1 MLRSALRFALA
12 ILAIATVAAGTGCG
26 YNTTGRSGANVGD
39 IYIPFFDDET
49 TGERVANLGVTM
61 TERVVREFQQ
71 DRAIRVYQAA
81 AERTLAQKEL
91 VGAVKRISESVL
103 TRDPDERGEQYRVV
117 VSCSITY
124 RDLQTDK
131 VLWQDA
137 SVSGDGSYLLEEG
150 DAGFQ
155 QALEEALDEIVDQI
169 LDHSI
174 KAW

>member
-1 MLRSALRFALA
+1 LLAVLAALA
-12 ILAIATVAAGTGCG
+12 AGGAAGCW

-49 TGERVANLGVTM
+49 TGERAANLGVTM

-81 AERTLAQKEL
+81 AERALAQKEL
-91 VGAVKRISESVL
+91 VGAVKRLSESVL

-124 RDLQTDK
+124 RDLRTDK
-131 VLWQDA
+131 VVWQDA
-137 SVSGDGSYLLEEG
+137 SVNGDGSYLLEEG

-155 QALEEALDEIVDQI
+155 QALEEAIDKIVDQI
-169 LDHSI
+169 LDHTI